1 MNART
6 FRPIT
11 TTLIRRS
18 MGWVLL
24 CSLLFSGLQAW
35 LTYESVQKDFQV
47 AVRDVANTHVPLLSL
62 AVWDIEPQTIQR
74 QLDLLL
80 ESPQIGHAMVRV
92 NTGQQFEGGKPG
104 AAMDGAP
111 LRFDLPQPN
120 RPGTHI
126 GTLELRVDSRM
137 LYREILRNVAWTLL
151 QGLVL
156 TGLILGLVVTI
167 LRRDLE
173 RPMQRLASFVTRLK
187 PDNITQELALQR
199 VPGHAYDE
207 IDLVA
212 DGFRTLQENIH
223 HHILTLDSKVLE
235 RTSQLEEA
243 LASLKALSSVDPL
256 TGCFNR
262 LTFNERLPTEMGRTK
277 RYGRALSVIFC
288 DADKFKF
295 INDSYGHLV
304 GDRVLALLGKCL
316 RQELRAEVD
325 WVARYGGEEFVL
337 VLPETPLAAALE
349 IAERLRQRVEQDVTL
364 RLADGR
370 QLHVTASFGVA
381 QQQEQETME
390 SLLHRADEWL
400 YVAKNEGRNLVLPPR
415 SLPQSELLV

>member
-24 CSLLFSGLQAW
+24 CSLVFSGLQAW

-262 LTFNERLPTEMGRTK
+262 LTFNERLPSEMGRTK

>member
-6 FRPIT
+6 FQPIT

-18 MGWVLL
+18 LGWVLL
-24 CSLLFSGLQAW
+24 CSLAFSSLQAW
-35 LTYESVQKDFQV
+35 LTYESVEKDFQV

-62 AVWDIEPQTIQR
+62 ALWDIEPRTIQH

-80 ESPQIGHAMVRV
+80 DSPQIAHAVVRAD
-92 NTGQQFEGGKPG
+92 TGQRFEGGKSG
-104 AAMDGAP
+104 AGIDGTP
-111 LRFDLPQPN
+111 LTFVLPQPN

-126 GTLELRVDSRM
+126 GTLELRVDSGM
-137 LYREILRNVAWTLL
+137 LYREILRNVAWVLL

-156 TGLILGLVVTI
+156 TALILGLVVTI

-199 VPGHAYDE
+199 VPGHLYDE

-223 HHILTLDSKVLE
+223 HHILTLDSRVLE
-235 RTSQLEEA
+235 RTSQLEQA
-243 LASLKALSSVDPL
+243 LASLKVLSSADPL

-262 LTFNERLPTEMGRTK
+262 LTFNERLPNEMARAK
-277 RYGRALSVIFC
+277 RYGRPLSVIFC
-288 DADKFKF
+288 DADKFKS
-295 INDSYGHLV
+295 INDTHGHLV
-304 GDRVLALLGKCL
+304 GDRVLAILGCCL

-337 VLPETPLAAALE
+337 VLPETPLMSALE
-349 IAERLRQRVEQDVTL
+349 IAERLRQRAEQDVTL

-381 QQQEQETME
+381 QQQEQEAME

-400 YVAKNEGRNLVLPPR
+400 YVAKNEGRNQVLPPR
-415 SLPQSELLV
+415 SLPQSELL